1 MILRAFRGGAVVSAL
16 AAVLA
21 LVPAKDA
28 VAAPHVA
35 ASLVAE
41 ADAVVPGRALALGV
55 RLRMEAGW
63 HTYWRNPGDAGLPTR
78 ARFTLPGGFT
88 AGELQWPAPE
98 RFASGPIASYG
109 YSGEVLLPVAV
120 RVPATLAASEVRLA
134 ARVDWLECRD
144 ACLPGRA
151 EVSLVLPVRSAS
163 RPGPAAAAF
172 AEARRRLPAPHPG
185 WNVSATREGSDLV
198 LAVRPSG
205 QEAPRAAYFFPL
217 EPRVID
223 HAREQA
229 LERAAARRYRLRLA
243 RDPNGPPVERL
254 RGVLA
259 VETAAGRRALA
270 VDVAVAAPTPARVSR
285 N

>member
-16 AAVLA
+16 AGVLA
-21 LVPAKDA
+21 LGAGPDA
-28 VAAPHVA
+28 VAAPHVT

-41 ADAVVPGRALALGV
+41 ADAVVPGRVLEVGV

-78 ARFTLPGGFT
+78 ARWTLPEGFA
-88 AGELQWPAPE
+88 AGELQWPVPE

-109 YSGEVLLPVAV
+109 YSGEVLLPAEI
-120 RVPATLAASEVRLA
+120 RVPAALAGAEVRIA
-134 ARVDWLECRD
+134 ARVDWLECRE

-163 RPGPAAAAF
+163 RPGPSAAAF
-172 AEARRRLPAPHPG
+172 AEARRLLPAPRPG
-185 WNVSATREGSDLV
+185 WDVSATAEGSGLV
-198 LAVRPSG
+198 LAVRSAGEEVPKS
-205 QEAPRAAYFFPL
+205 AYFFPL

-259 VETAAGRRALA
+259 VETDGGRRALA
-270 VDVAVAAPTPARVSR
+270 VDVPVPARTPARASR

>member
-1 MILRAFRGGAVVSAL
+1 MILRAFRDGTAVSAL
-16 AAVLA
+16 AYVFA
-21 LVPAKDA
+21 LGAGPDA
-28 VAAPHVA
+28 IAAPHVT

-41 ADAVVPGRALALGV
+41 ADAVVPGRALAVGV

-78 ARFTLPGGFT
+78 ARWTLPGGFA
-88 AGELQWPAPE
+88 AGELQWPVPE

-109 YSGEVLLPVAV
+109 YSREVLLPVEV

-134 ARVDWLECRD
+134 ARVDWLECRE

-163 RPGPAAAAF
+163 RPGPSAAAF
-172 AEARRRLPAPHPG
+172 AEARRLLPAPRPG
-185 WNVSATREGSDLV
+185 WDVSATAEGSSLV
-198 LAVRPSG
+198 LAVRPAG
-205 QEAPRAAYFFPL
+205 EIPKGAYFFPL

-259 VETAAGRRALA
+259 VETDGGRRALA
-270 VDVAVAAPTPARVSR
+270 VDVPVPARGPARASR